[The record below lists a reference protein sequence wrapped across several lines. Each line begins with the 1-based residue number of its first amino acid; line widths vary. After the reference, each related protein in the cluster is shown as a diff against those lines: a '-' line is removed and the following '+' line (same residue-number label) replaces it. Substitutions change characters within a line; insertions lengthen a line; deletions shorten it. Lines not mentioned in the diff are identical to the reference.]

1 MAGLAPLG
9 TWSCAEANAAYC
21 GRGCVVDALD
31 LAGTVS
37 LVAELQV
44 GTHVAD
50 RGVLSRDL
58 SRED

>member
-1 MAGLAPLG
+1 MADLAPSG
-9 TWSCAEANAAYC
+9 TSSCAEADAAYC

-37 LVAELQV
+37 LVADLQV
-44 GTHVAD
+44 GIHVAD
-50 RGVLSRDL
+50 HGVLSRDL